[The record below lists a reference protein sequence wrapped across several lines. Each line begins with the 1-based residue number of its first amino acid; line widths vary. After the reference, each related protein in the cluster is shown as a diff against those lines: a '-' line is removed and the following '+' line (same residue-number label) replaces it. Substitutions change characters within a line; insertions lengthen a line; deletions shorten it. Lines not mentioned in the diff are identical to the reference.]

1 MANIRLRS
9 PYTIT
14 KTLAGD
20 YSHATMQ
27 LQVDGVSRYTIT
39 KDALTSGVGQATAMF
54 EISQLVRD
62 YLNITFGDDVVTN
75 GDFSK
80 FGSDVI
86 LNGSFANGETNWT
99 KTGDASIGGGVAT
112 FTNTDEST
120 SIKQSNAMVIGKYYT
135 LTYEVKTQ
143 SSGGLRT
150 VRFNQNADNV
160 DLPSTVGV
168 HSVSGE
174 AFQPD
179 LVLKKNGD
187 PTTLSF
193 TNISLKEIDSWEV
206 TNDVTIANGV
216 ATFYDAFSSELR
228 QKDVFIDRE
237 FYEVTYEVT
246 SYTSG
251 KIGFYQITNEGILEY
266 NEAPSTVGVHTIRG
280 TAYGNDLIIRPS
292 VSGTVLSL
300 TNISI
305 NTGYVGRTNSTNY
318 VDITAVVTTFNN
330 AGGQIDVTSFVNVG
344 FDGYSEFTEGYNFEI
359 PQEGLG
365 QTNTTIYALESEAG
379 SIPYFDN
386 ANLLRYESF
395 SKFAT
400 SKTVSGVTVTIKRIC
415 EPKFTPI
422 RITFVNKFG
431 ALQDLWFD
439 KKNVESLS
447 VKRDNYKRSL
457 SSSIDG
463 SYSVHRHANKILDVI
478 GNEAMTMNTGFVDE
492 GMNEVIKE
500 LMLSEQCWALIEGK
514 ILPMTP
520 TETKKTYKTSLND
533 NLINHTV
540 KFKYAFDLIN
550 NIR

>member
-14 KTLAGD
+14 KTLGGAFS
-20 YSHATMQ
+20 YATME
-27 LQVDGVSRYTIT
+27 LQVDSVLRYTIT
-39 KDALTSGVGQATAMF
+39 KDALVSGVGQSTAMF
-54 EISQLVRD
+54 EISELVRD
-62 YLNITFGDDVVTN
+62 YLDITFGDDVVTN
-75 GDFSK
+75 GDFSD
-80 FGSDVI
+80 GST
-86 LNGSFANGETNWT
+86 GWT
-99 KTGDASIGGGVAT
+99 I
-112 FTNTDEST
+112 
-120 SIKQSNAMVIGKYYT
+120 
-135 LTYEVKTQ
+135 
-143 SSGGLRT
+143 
-150 VRFNQNADNV
+150 
-160 DLPSTVGV
+160 
-168 HSVSGE
+168 
-174 AFQPD
+174 
-179 LVLKKNGD
+179 
-187 PTTLSF
+187 
-193 TNISLKEIDSWEV
+193 

-216 ATFYDAFSSELR
+216 ATFFGTFSSELR
-228 QKDVFIDRE
+228 QEDVFIDRE

-292 VSGTVLSL
+292 VSGTVLSI

-318 VDITAVVTTFNN
+318 VETTATVKSYNTS
-330 AGGQIDVTSFVNVG
+330 GGLMNTTSFVNEG

-359 PQEGLG
+359 PQAGLG
-365 QTNTTIYALESEAG
+365 QTNKTIYALKSEAG

-422 RITFVNKFG
+422 KLTFVNKFG

-463 SYSVHRHANKILDVI
+463 SYSVHKHANKIFDVI
-478 GNEAMTMNTGFVDE
+478 GNESIIMNTGFVDE
-492 GMNEVIKE
+492 GMNEVVKE

-533 NLINHTV
+533 KLINHTV
-540 KFKYAFDLIN
+540 KFDYAYDLIN

>member
-14 KTLAGD
+14 KTLGGA

-27 LQVDGVSRYTIT
+27 LQVDSVLRYTIT
-39 KDALTSGVGQATAMF
+39 KDALVSGVGQATAMF

-80 FGSDVI
+80 FGSDVV
-86 LNGSFANGETNWT
+86 LNGSFANGSTNWT
-99 KTGDASIGGGVAT
+99 TTGDVTIANGLAS
-112 FTNTDEST
+112 FSNTDEISKIVQT
-120 SIKQSNAMVIGKYYT
+120 DAMVVGKYYT
-135 LTYEVKTQ
+135 LTYEIKTQ
-143 SSGGLRT
+143 SSGALRI
-150 VRFNQNADNV
+150 VKFNQNTDNGL

-174 AFQPD
+174 AFQPNLQIKRHD
-179 LVLKKNGD
+179 D
-187 PTTLSF
+187 PTTLAI

-206 TNDVTIANGV
+206 NNDVTIANGV
-216 ATFYDAFSSELR
+216 ATFSGTGLSDFR
-228 QKDVFIDRE
+228 QTNAFIDGE
-237 FYEVTYEVT
+237 FYEVTYEIT
-246 SYTSG
+246 SNTGGS
-251 KIGFYQITNEGILEY
+251 IGFSKNVDGILAY
-266 NEAPSTVGVHTIRG
+266 ANAPSTVGVHTIRG
-280 TAYGNDLIIRPS
+280 IASGTSLIIRN
-292 VSGTVLSL
+292 TVQNTAISI
-300 TNISI
+300 TNISV
-305 NTGYVGRTNSTNY
+305 NTGYLGKTNSTNY
-318 VDITAVVTTFNN
+318 VDTTAVVTTFNN

-492 GMNEVIKE
+492 GMNEVITQ

-533 NLINHTV
+533 KLINHTV
-540 KFKYAFDLIN
+540 KFDYAYDLIN

>member
-14 KTLAGD
+14 KTLGGAFS
-20 YSHATMQ
+20 YATME
-27 LQVDGVSRYTIT
+27 LQVDSVLRYTIT
-39 KDALTSGVGQATAMF
+39 KDALVSGVGQSTAMF
-54 EISQLVRD
+54 EISELVRD
-62 YLNITFGDDVVTN
+62 YLDITFGDDVVTN
-75 GDFSK
+75 GDFSD
-80 FGSDVI
+80 GST
-86 LNGSFANGETNWT
+86 GWT
-99 KTGDASIGGGVAT
+99 I
-112 FTNTDEST
+112 
-120 SIKQSNAMVIGKYYT
+120 
-135 LTYEVKTQ
+135 
-143 SSGGLRT
+143 
-150 VRFNQNADNV
+150 
-160 DLPSTVGV
+160 
-168 HSVSGE
+168 
-174 AFQPD
+174 
-179 LVLKKNGD
+179 
-187 PTTLSF
+187 
-193 TNISLKEIDSWEV
+193 

-216 ATFYDAFSSELR
+216 ATFFGTFSSELR
-228 QKDVFIDRE
+228 QEDVFIDRE

-292 VSGTVLSL
+292 VSGTVLSI

-318 VDITAVVTTFNN
+318 VETTATVKSYNN
-330 AGGQIDVTSFVNVG
+330 AGGLMNTTSFVNEG
-344 FDGYSEFTEGYNFEI
+344 FDGYSKFTEGYNFEI
-359 PQEGLG
+359 PQAGLG

-447 VKRDNYKRSL
+447 VKRDKYKRSL

-463 SYSVHRHANKILDVI
+463 SYSVIACI
-478 GNEAMTMNTGFVDE
+478 NTL
-492 GMNEVIKE
+492 IKY
-500 LMLSEQCWALIEGK
+500 LM
-514 ILPMTP
+514 
-520 TETKKTYKTSLND
+520 
-533 NLINHTV
+533 
-540 KFKYAFDLIN
+540 
-550 NIR
+550 

>member
-14 KTLAGD
+14 KTLGGSFS
-20 YSHATMQ
+20 YATME
-27 LQVDGVSRYTIT
+27 LQVDSVLRYTIT
-39 KDALTSGVGQATAMF
+39 KDALVSGVGQSTAMF
-54 EISQLVRD
+54 EISELVRD
-62 YLNITFGDDVVTN
+62 YLDITFGDDVVTN
-75 GDFSK
+75 GDFSD
-80 FGSDVI
+80 GSTGWTI
-86 LNGSFANGETNWT
+86 TN
-99 KTGDASIGGGVAT
+99 
-112 FTNTDEST
+112 
-120 SIKQSNAMVIGKYYT
+120 
-135 LTYEVKTQ
+135 
-143 SSGGLRT
+143 
-150 VRFNQNADNV
+150 
-160 DLPSTVGV
+160 
-168 HSVSGE
+168 SVS
-174 AFQPD
+174 
-179 LVLKKNGD
+179 
-187 PTTLSF
+187 
-193 TNISLKEIDSWEV
+193 
-206 TNDVTIANGV
+206 IANGV
-216 ATFYDAFSSELR
+216 ATFSGNVISELR
-228 QKDVFIDRE
+228 QPNVLIDGE

-251 KIGFYQITNEGILEY
+251 KIGFFQNTNEGFVEY
-266 NEAPSTVGVHTIRG
+266 INAPSTVGVHTIRG
-280 TAYGNDLIIRPS
+280 IAIGTDLIIKNQELN
-292 VSGTVLSL
+292 TVLSI

-305 NTGYVGRTNSTNY
+305 NTGYVGRTNSSNY
-318 VDITAVVTTFNN
+318 VITTATVKSYNN
-330 AGGQIDVTSFVNVG
+330 AGGLMNTTSFVNEG

-359 PQEGLG
+359 PQAGLG
-365 QTNTTIYALESEAG
+365 QTNTTIYAPELEAG

-395 SKFAT
+395 NKFET

-422 RITFVNKFG
+422 KVTFVNKFG

-447 VKRDNYKRSL
+447 VKRDKYKRSL

-478 GNEAMTMNTGFVDE
+478 GNEDITMNTGFVDE
-492 GMNEVIKE
+492 GINEVIKE

-533 NLINHTV
+533 KLINHTV
-540 KFKYAFDLIN
+540 KFDYAYDLIN